1 MELSGK
7 QLNHLRALAHH
18 LKPVVAIGVSGA
30 TPAVASELEHALTSH
45 ELVKIRLP
53 SLTKS
58 EKRELLDRLCSM
70 TESAPVQLIGRVGV
84 AFRSSPARLIQLPS
98 AL

>member
-18 LKPVVAIGVSGA
+18 LKPVVEIGVAGA

-53 SLTKS
+53 SLSKS

-70 TESAPVQLIGRVGV
+70 TESAPVQLIGRIGV
-84 AFRSSPARLIQLPS
+84 AFRSSPARLIQLP
-98 AL
+98 

>member
-1 MELSGK
+1 MDLSGK

-18 LKPVVAIGVSGA
+18 LKPVVTIGVAGA

-53 SLTKS
+53 SLPKS
-58 EKRELLDRLCSM
+58 EKRALLDRLCSM
-70 TESAPVQLIGRVGV
+70 TESAPVQLLGRIGV
-84 AFRSSPARLIQLPS
+84 AYRSSPARKIQKP
-98 AL
+98 